1 MPLDDPK
8 KDDKQTTAEESEKST
23 PKKGLPSYLI
33 YAGISIV
40 MIAAGYF
47 GGTTFMG
54 KAKDAGEVS
63 VSADEGHSDK
73 DKDKG
78 EKAEKTPT
86 EMINIDDIIVNP
98 SGTGGTRFLAASIG
112 FEVSNPEAP
121 KLFEERMPMIRD
133 ALISILGSKTIEQL
147 SDPKEKEITRY
158 QIKKRVEH
166 LLKTD
171 DLKAVYFTDFVL
183 Q

>member
-8 KDDKQTTAEESEKST
+8 KDEKKAEAEETEK
-23 PKKGLPSYLI
+23 PEKKKGLPSYLI

-47 GGTTFMG
+47 GGTMFLG
-54 KAKDAGEVS
+54 SAKGGDEVEATAEEKHS
-63 VSADEGHSDK
+63 DEGKK
-73 DKDKG
+73 DSHASG
-78 EKAEKTPT
+78 PT

-112 FEVSNPEAP
+112 FEVTSPEMPA
-121 KLFEERMPMIRD
+121 LFEKKMPMIRD

-166 LLKTD
+166 LLETS
-171 DLKAVYFTDFVL
+171 DLHAVYFTDFVL